1 MQIPFK
7 RLLLLGALLLAGGA
21 HAGDD
26 AGGFV
31 DVLDLPAVY
40 SNVPSRVPLL
50 AISRAGNRLISA
62 GARGHILYSD
72 EGGSSWRQA
81 EVPVSSDLTAVRFPT
96 PQDGWAVGHDGVVL
110 HSADGGLHWQRQ
122 LDGRQIGQ
130 LMIDYYNAH
139 PQPDNATWLA
149 QAQRLKEEGADKPF
163 LDLWF
168 RDARE
173 GFVVGAFN
181 LILHTTDG
189 GLSWEPWN
197 HRIDNPQALHLT
209 AMTASGDDLF
219 IVGEQGLLLRL
230 ASRTVSRQ
238 ESQQP
243 RFVALPSPYAGSF
256 FGVVARPGLLF
267 AYGLRGH
274 AIRSL
279 DGGESWTAVDT
290 GLLVSLTAASFDA
303 NGRLYL
309 FSQAGQGLVS
319 DDSGASFKALDLA
332 ERLPVSGA
340 VAGPGRLLL
349 VGARGIRENAM
360 PVR

>member
-7 RLLLLGALLLAGGA
+7 RLVFLGALFLAGGV
-21 HAGDD
+21 HAGQS
-26 AGGFV
+26 AGEFV
-31 DVLDLPAVY
+31 DVLDQPAPH
-40 SNVPSRVPLL
+40 SAVPCHVPLL
-50 AISRAGNRLISA
+50 AVTRVDKRLVSV
-62 GARGHILYSD
+62 GQRGHILYSD
-72 EGGSSWRQA
+72 DGGTSWLQA
-81 EVPVSSDLTAVRFPT
+81 EVPVSSDLTAVHFPR

-110 HSADGGLHWQRQ
+110 HSADGGKHWERQ

-130 LMIDYYNAH
+130 LMLDYYAAH
-139 PQPDNATWLA
+139 PQPDNATWLD
-149 QAQRLKEEGADKPF
+149 QAKRLQEEGADKPF

-168 RDARE
+168 RDAKE

-181 LILHTTDG
+181 LILHTRDG
-189 GLSWEPWN
+189 GRTWEPWN

-209 AMTASGDDLF
+209 AITASGDDLF

-230 ASRTVSRQ
+230 EHQQ
-238 ESQQP
+238 ESQQE
-243 RFVALPSPYAGSF
+243 RFVALQSPYAGSF
-256 FGVVARPGLLF
+256 FGVVARPGLVF

-279 DGGESWTAVDT
+279 DGGQSWAAVDT
-290 GLLVSLTAASFDA
+290 GLPVSLTAASFDA

-319 DDSGASFKALDLA
+319 DDSGASFKTLDLA

-349 VGARGIRENAM
+349 VGARGVRENAM

>member
-7 RLLLLGALLLAGGA
+7 RLMLLGALLLAGA
-21 HAGDD
+21 TQAGENAD
-26 AGGFV
+26 GFV
-31 DVLDLPAVY
+31 DVLDLPAAH
-40 SNVPSRVPLL
+40 SKTPSRVPLL
-50 AISRAGNRLISA
+50 AVTRVDKRLVSV
-62 GARGHILYSD
+62 GQRGHILYSD
-72 EGGSSWRQA
+72 DGGTSWLQA

-96 PQDGWAVGHDGVVL
+96 PRDGWAVGHDGVVL
-110 HSADGGLHWQRQ
+110 HSADGGVHWQRQ

-139 PQPDNATWLA
+139 PQPDNATWLD

-168 RDARE
+168 RDANE

-181 LILHTTDG
+181 LILHTRDG
-189 GLSWEPWN
+189 GKSWEPWN

-209 AMTASGDDLF
+209 AMAASGDDLYV
-219 IVGEQGLLLRL
+219 VGEQGLLLRL
-230 ASRTVSRQ
+230 SHQQ
-238 ESQQP
+238 EGQQE
-243 RFVALPSPYAGSF
+243 RFVALQSPYAGSF
-256 FGVVARPGLLF
+256 FGVVARPGLVF

-279 DGGESWTAVDT
+279 DGGENWSAVDT
-290 GLLVSLTAASFDA
+290 GLPVSLTAASFDA

-340 VAGPGRLLL
+340 VAGPARLLL

>member
-7 RLLLLGALLLAGGA
+7 RLLFLGALLLAGGVQ
-21 HAGDD
+21 AGEQAD
-26 AGGFV
+26 GFV
-31 DVLDLPAVY
+31 DVLDLPAAY
-40 SNVPSRVPLL
+40 SNAPSRVPLL
-50 AISRAGNRLISA
+50 AVTRAGNRLVSV
-62 GARGHILYSD
+62 GQRGHILYSD
-72 EGGSSWRQA
+72 DGGSHWRQA
-81 EVPVSSDLTAVRFPT
+81 EVPVSSDLTAVYFPT
-96 PQDGWAVGHDGVVL
+96 PNEGWAVGHDGVVL
-110 HSADGGLHWQRQ
+110 HSADGGIHWERQ

-130 LMIDYYNAH
+130 LMLDYYAAH
-139 PQPDNATWLA
+139 PQPDNATWLE
-149 QAQRLKEEGADKPF
+149 QARRFKEEGADKPF

-168 RDARE
+168 RDANE

-181 LILHTTDG
+181 LILHTRDG
-189 GLSWEPWN
+189 GRTWEPWN

-209 AMTASGDDLF
+209 AIAASGDDLF

-230 ASRTVSRQ
+230 SHQQ
-238 ESQQP
+238 EGQQE

-256 FGVVARPGLLF
+256 FGVVAQPGLVF

-274 AIRSL
+274 AVRSV
-279 DGGESWTAVDT
+279 DGGESWSAVDT
-290 GLLVSLTAASFDA
+290 GLPVSLTAASFDA
-303 NGRLYL
+303 SGRLYL

-319 DDSGASFKALDLA
+319 DDRGVSFKPLELA

-349 VGARGIRENAM
+349 VGTRGVRENAM

>member
-7 RLLLLGALLLAGGA
+7 RLLLLGAWLLVGVAQAGEA
-21 HAGDD
+21 AD
-26 AGGFV
+26 GFV
-31 DVLDLPAVY
+31 DVLDLPATH
-40 SNVPSRVPLL
+40 STIPSRVPLL
-50 AISRAGNRLISA
+50 AITQVGTRLVSV

-72 EGGSSWRQA
+72 DGGIQWRQA

-139 PQPDNATWLA
+139 PQPDNATWLD

-168 RDARE
+168 RDAKE

-181 LILHTTDG
+181 LILHTRDG
-189 GLSWEPWN
+189 GRSWEPWN

-230 ASRTVSRQ
+230 DRQ
-238 ESQQP
+238 QE
-243 RFVALPSPYAGSF
+243 RFVALHSPYAGSF
-256 FGVVARPGLLF
+256 FGVVARPGLVF

-279 DGGESWTAVDT
+279 DGGESWSAVDT
-290 GLLVSLTAASFDA
+290 GLPVSLTAASFDA

-319 DDSGASFKALDLA
+319 DDSGASFKPLELA

-340 VAGPGRLLL
+340 IADPARLLL
-349 VGARGIRENAM
+349 VGARGVRENAM

>member
-7 RLLLLGALLLAGGA
+7 RLMLLGALLLAGA
-21 HAGDD
+21 AQADESAD
-26 AGGFV
+26 GFV
-31 DVLDLPAVY
+31 DVLDLPAAY

-50 AISRAGNRLISA
+50 AITRVDKRLVSV
-62 GARGHILYSD
+62 GQRGHILYSD
-72 EGGSSWRQA
+72 DGGSDWRQA

-110 HSADGGLHWQRQ
+110 HSADGGVHWQRQ

-139 PQPDNATWLA
+139 PQPDNATWLE
-149 QAQRLKEEGADKPF
+149 QARRFKEEGADKPF

-168 RDARE
+168 RDANE

-181 LILHTTDG
+181 LILRTTDG
-189 GLSWEPWN
+189 GRTWEPWN
-197 HRIDNPQALHLT
+197 HRIDNPQSLHLT
-209 AMTASGDDLF
+209 AMAASGDGLF

-230 ASRTVSRQ
+230 DRQ
-238 ESQQP
+238 QE
-243 RFVALPSPYAGSF
+243 RFVALQSPYAGSF
-256 FGVVARPGLLF
+256 FGVVAQPGLVF

-274 AIRSL
+274 AVRSV
-279 DGGESWTAVDT
+279 DGGESWSAVDT
-290 GLLVSLTAASFDA
+290 GLPVSLTAASFDA

-319 DDSGASFKALDLA
+319 DNRGASFKALELA

-349 VGARGIRENAM
+349 VGTRGVRENAM

>member
-7 RLLLLGALLLAGGA
+7 RLLLLGALLLAGA
-21 HAGDD
+21 AQAGEAAD
-26 AGGFV
+26 GFV
-31 DVLDLPAVY
+31 DVLDLPAAH
-40 SNVPSRVPLL
+40 SNIPSRVPLL
-50 AISRAGNRLISA
+50 AITQVGTRLVSV

-72 EGGSSWRQA
+72 DGGTHWRQA

-130 LMIDYYNAH
+130 LMLDYYNAH

-168 RDARE
+168 RDAKE

-181 LILHTTDG
+181 LILHTLDG
-189 GLSWEPWN
+189 GQTWEPWN

-209 AMTASGDDLF
+209 AIAASGDELF

-230 ASRTVSRQ
+230 DSRQ
-238 ESQQP
+238 ESRQEPQQQ

-256 FGVVARPGLLF
+256 FGVVARPGLVF

-290 GLLVSLTAASFDA
+290 GLPVSLTAASFDA

-319 DDSGASFKALDLA
+319 DDSGVSFKALDLA

-349 VGARGIRENAM
+349 VGARGVRENAM

>member
-7 RLLLLGALLLAGGA
+7 PLVLLGALLLAGGA
-21 HAGDD
+21 HAATPAD
-26 AGGFV
+26 GFV
-31 DVLDLPAVY
+31 DVLDLPAAY
-40 SNVPSRVPLL
+40 SKAPSRVPLL
-50 AISRAGNRLISA
+50 AITEADSRLVSV

-72 EGGSSWRQA
+72 DGGSAWRQA
-81 EVPVSSDLTAVRFPT
+81 AVPVSSDLTAVRFPT

-110 HSADGGLHWQRQ
+110 HSADGGIHWERQ

-130 LMIDYYNAH
+130 LMLDYYAAH
-139 PQPDNATWLA
+139 PQPDNATWLE
-149 QAQRLKEEGADKPF
+149 QARRFKEEGADKPF

-168 RDARE
+168 RDANE

-181 LILHTTDG
+181 LILHTGDG
-189 GLSWEPWN
+189 GRSWEPWN

-209 AMTASGDDLF
+209 AIAASGDDLF

-230 ASRTVSRQ
+230 SHQQ
-238 ESQQP
+238 EGQQE

-256 FGVVARPGLLF
+256 FGIVARPGLVF

-279 DGGESWTAVDT
+279 DGGASWSAVDT
-290 GLLVSLTAASFDA
+290 GLPVSLTAASFDA
-303 NGRLYL
+303 SGRLYL

-319 DDSGASFKALDLA
+319 DDRGASFKPLELA

-349 VGARGIRENAM
+349 VGTRGVRENAM

>member
-7 RLLLLGALLLAGGA
+7 RLLFLGALLLAGGVQ
-21 HAGDD
+21 AGEQAD
-26 AGGFV
+26 GFV
-31 DVLDLPAVY
+31 DVLDLPAAY
-40 SNVPSRVPLL
+40 SNAPSRVPLL
-50 AISRAGNRLISA
+50 AVTRAGNRLVSV
-62 GARGHILYSD
+62 GQRGHILYSD
-72 EGGSSWRQA
+72 DGGTHWRQA
-81 EVPVSSDLTAVRFPT
+81 EVPVSSDLTAVYFPT
-96 PQDGWAVGHDGVVL
+96 PNEGWAVGHDGVVL
-110 HSADGGLHWQRQ
+110 HSADGGIHWGRQ

-130 LMIDYYNAH
+130 LMLDYYAAH
-139 PQPDNATWLA
+139 PQPDNATWLE
-149 QAQRLKEEGADKPF
+149 QARRFKEEGADKPF

-168 RDARE
+168 RDANE

-181 LILHTTDG
+181 LILHTRDG
-189 GLSWEPWN
+189 GRTWEPWN

-209 AMTASGDDLF
+209 AIAASGDELF

-230 ASRTVSRQ
+230 SHQQ
-238 ESQQP
+238 EGQQE

-256 FGVVARPGLLF
+256 FGVVARPGLVF

-274 AIRSL
+274 AVRSV
-279 DGGESWTAVDT
+279 DGGESWSAVDT
-290 GLLVSLTAASFDA
+290 GLPVSLTAASFDA
-303 NGRLYL
+303 SGRLYL

-319 DDSGASFKALDLA
+319 DDRGVSFKPLELA

-349 VGARGIRENAM
+349 VGTRGVRENAM

>member
-7 RLLLLGALLLAGGA
+7 RLLFLGALLLAGGVQ
-21 HAGDD
+21 AGEQAD
-26 AGGFV
+26 GFV

-40 SNVPSRVPLL
+40 SNAPSRVPLL
-50 AISRAGNRLISA
+50 AVTRAGNRLVSV
-62 GARGHILYSD
+62 GQRGHILYSD
-72 EGGSSWRQA
+72 DGGTHWRQA
-81 EVPVSSDLTAVRFPT
+81 EVPVSSDLTAVYFPT
-96 PQDGWAVGHDGVVL
+96 PNEGWAVGHDGVVL
-110 HSADGGLHWQRQ
+110 HSADGGIHWERQ

-130 LMIDYYNAH
+130 LMLDYYAAH
-139 PQPDNATWLA
+139 PQPDNATWLE
-149 QAQRLKEEGADKPF
+149 QARRFKEEGADKPF

-168 RDARE
+168 RDANE

-181 LILHTTDG
+181 LILHTRDG
-189 GLSWEPWN
+189 GRTWEPWN

-209 AMTASGDDLF
+209 AIAASGDDLF

-230 ASRTVSRQ
+230 SHQQ
-238 ESQQP
+238 EGQQE

-256 FGVVARPGLLF
+256 FGVVARPGLVF

-274 AIRSL
+274 AVRSV
-279 DGGESWTAVDT
+279 DGGESWSAVDT
-290 GLLVSLTAASFDA
+290 GLPVSLTAASFDA
-303 NGRLYL
+303 SGRLYL

-319 DDSGASFKALDLA
+319 DDRGVSFKPLELA

-340 VAGPGRLLL
+340 VAGSGRLLL
-349 VGARGIRENAM
+349 VGTRGVRENAM

>member
-7 RLLLLGALLLAGGA
+7 RLLLLGALLLCGSAQAGENA
-21 HAGDD
+21 D
-26 AGGFV
+26 GFV
-31 DVLDLPAVY
+31 DVLDLPAAH
-40 SNVPSRVPLL
+40 SNPPSRVPLL
-50 AISRAGNRLISA
+50 AITRLDKRLV
-62 GARGHILYSD
+62 GVGQRGHILYSD
-72 EGGSSWRQA
+72 DGGSSWRQA

-110 HSADGGLHWQRQ
+110 HSADGGVHWQRQ

-130 LMIDYYNAH
+130 LMLDYYKAH

-168 RDARE
+168 RDANE

-181 LILHTTDG
+181 LILHTRDG
-189 GLSWEPWN
+189 GQSWEPWN

-209 AMTASGDDLF
+209 AMAASGDDLF

-230 ASRTVSRQ
+230 SH
-238 ESQQP
+238 QQGGQP
-243 RFVALPSPYAGSF
+243 ERFVALQSPYAGSF
-256 FGVVARPGLLF
+256 FGVVARPGLVF

-279 DGGESWTAVDT
+279 DGGESWSAVDT
-290 GLLVSLTAASFDA
+290 GLPVSLTAASFDA

-340 VAGPGRLLL
+340 LAGPGRLLL

-360 PVR
+360 PAR

>member
-7 RLLLLGALLLAGGA
+7 RLMLLGALLLANGA
-21 HAGDD
+21 QADQQ

-31 DVLDLPAVY
+31 DVLDLPAAY
-40 SNVPSRVPLL
+40 SEAPSRAPLL
-50 AISRAGNRLISA
+50 AIARAGERLVSV

-72 EGGSSWRQA
+72 DGGTGWRQA
-81 EVPVSSDLTAVRFPT
+81 QVPVSSDLTAVRFPT
-96 PQDGWAVGHDGVVL
+96 AQDGWAVGHDGVVL

-122 LDGRQIGQ
+122 LDGRQVGQ
-130 LMIDYYNAH
+130 LMLDYYAAH
-139 PQPDNATWLA
+139 PQPDNATWLE
-149 QAQRLKEEGADKPF
+149 QAQRIKEEGADKPF

-173 GFVVGAFN
+173 GFVIGAFN
-181 LILHTTDG
+181 LILHTVDG
-189 GLSWEPWN
+189 GQSWEPWA

-209 AMTASGDDLF
+209 AMAASGDDLF
-219 IVGEQGLLLRL
+219 IVGEQGLLLHLERP
-230 ASRTVSRQ
+230 Q
-238 ESQQP
+238 EHQQA
-243 RFVALPSPYAGSF
+243 RFVALQSPYAGSF
-256 FGVVARPGLLF
+256 FGVVAQPGLVF

-279 DGGESWTAVDT
+279 DGGASWSTVDT
-290 GLLVSLTAASFDA
+290 GLPVSLTAASFDA

-309 FSQAGQGLVS
+309 FSQSGQGLVS
-319 DDSGASFKALDLA
+319 DDRGASFKSLDLA

-349 VGARGIRENAM
+349 VGTRGVRENAM

>member
-31 DVLDLPAVY
+31 DVLDLPAAY
-40 SNVPSRVPLL
+40 SHVPSRVPLL
-50 AISRAGNRLISA
+50 AISRAGTRLVSA

-72 EGGSSWRQA
+72 DGGSSWRQA

-110 HSADGGLHWQRQ
+110 HSADGGKHWERQ
-122 LDGRQIGQ
+122 LDGRQVGQ

-168 RDARE
+168 RDAKE

-189 GLSWEPWN
+189 GQSWEPWN

-230 ASRTVSRQ
+230 APRTVSGQ

-256 FGVVARPGLLF
+256 FGVVARPGLVF

-279 DGGESWTAVDT
+279 DGGDSWSAVDT
-290 GLLVSLTAASFDA
+290 GLPVSLTAASFDA

-319 DDSGASFKALDLA
+319 DDSGGSFKALDLA

-340 VAGPGRLLL
+340 LAGPGRLLL
-349 VGARGIRENAM
+349 VGARGVRENAM

>member
-7 RLLLLGALLLAGGA
+7 RLLFLGALLLAGGVQ
-21 HAGDD
+21 AGEQAD
-26 AGGFV
+26 GFV
-31 DVLDLPAVY
+31 DVLDLPAAY
-40 SNVPSRVPLL
+40 SNAPSRVPLL
-50 AISRAGNRLISA
+50 AVTRAGNRLVSV
-62 GARGHILYSD
+62 GQRGHILYSD
-72 EGGSSWRQA
+72 DGGTHWRQA
-81 EVPVSSDLTAVRFPT
+81 EVPVSSDLTAVYFPT
-96 PQDGWAVGHDGVVL
+96 PNEGWAVGHDGVVL
-110 HSADGGLHWQRQ
+110 HSADGGIHWERQ

-130 LMIDYYNAH
+130 LMLDYYAAH
-139 PQPDNATWLA
+139 PQPENATWLE
-149 QAQRLKEEGADKPF
+149 QARRFKEEGADKPF

-168 RDARE
+168 RDANE

-181 LILHTTDG
+181 LILHTRDG
-189 GLSWEPWN
+189 GRTWEPWN

-209 AMTASGDDLF
+209 AIAASGDDLF

-230 ASRTVSRQ
+230 SHQQ
-238 ESQQP
+238 EGQQE

-256 FGVVARPGLLF
+256 FGVVARPGLVF

-274 AIRSL
+274 AVRSV
-279 DGGESWTAVDT
+279 DGGESWSAVDT
-290 GLLVSLTAASFDA
+290 GLPVSLTAASFDA
-303 NGRLYL
+303 SGRLYL

-319 DDSGASFKALDLA
+319 DDHGVSFKPLELA

-349 VGARGIRENAM
+349 VGTRGVRENAM

>member
-7 RLLLLGALLLAGGA
+7 RLMFLAALLLAGGA
-21 HAGDD
+21 QAAEQADS
-26 AGGFV
+26 FV
-31 DVLDLPAVY
+31 DVLDLPAAH

-50 AISRAGNRLISA
+50 AVTRAGNRLVSA
-62 GARGHILYSD
+62 GQRGHILYSD
-72 EGGSSWRQA
+72 DGGTSWRQA
-81 EVPVSSDLTAVRFPT
+81 EVPVSSDLTAVHFPT
-96 PQDGWAVGHDGVVL
+96 PKEGWAVGHDGAVL
-110 HSADGGLHWQRQ
+110 HSADGGVHWERQ

-130 LMIDYYNAH
+130 LMLDYYAAH
-139 PQPDNATWLA
+139 PQPDNATWLE
-149 QAQRLKEEGADKPF
+149 QARRFKEEGADKPF

-168 RDARE
+168 RDANE
-173 GFVVGAFN
+173 GFVIGAFN
-181 LILHTTDG
+181 LILHTGDG
-189 GLSWEPWN
+189 GRSWEPWN

-209 AMTASGDDLF
+209 AIAASGDDLF

-230 ASRTVSRQ
+230 SHQQ
-238 ESQQP
+238 EGQQE
-243 RFVALPSPYAGSF
+243 RFVTLPSPYAGSF
-256 FGVVARPGLLF
+256 FGIVARPGLVF

-279 DGGESWTAVDT
+279 DGGASWSAVDT
-290 GLLVSLTAASFDA
+290 GLPVSLTAASFDA
-303 NGRLYL
+303 SGRLYL

-319 DDSGASFKALDLA
+319 DDRGASFKPLELA

-349 VGARGIRENAM
+349 VGTRGVRENAM

>member
-26 AGGFV
+26 ARGFV
-31 DVLDLPAVY
+31 DVLDLPAAY
-40 SNVPSRVPLL
+40 SHVPSRVPLL
-50 AISRAGNRLISA
+50 AISRAGTRLVSA

-72 EGGSSWRQA
+72 DGGSSWRQA

-110 HSADGGLHWQRQ
+110 HSADGGKHWERQ
-122 LDGRQIGQ
+122 LDGRQVGQ

-168 RDARE
+168 RDAKE

-189 GLSWEPWN
+189 GQSWEPWN

-230 ASRTVSRQ
+230 APRTVSGQ
-238 ESQQP
+238 ESQP

-256 FGVVARPGLLF
+256 FGVVARPGLVF

-279 DGGESWTAVDT
+279 DGGDSWSAVDT
-290 GLLVSLTAASFDA
+290 GLPVSLTAASFDA

-319 DDSGASFKALDLA
+319 DDSGGSFKALDLA

-340 VAGPGRLLL
+340 LAGPGRLLL

>member
-7 RLLLLGALLLAGGA
+7 RLLFLGALLLAGGVQ
-21 HAGDD
+21 AGEQAD
-26 AGGFV
+26 GFV
-31 DVLDLPAVY
+31 DVLDLPAAY
-40 SNVPSRVPLL
+40 SNAPSRVPLL
-50 AISRAGNRLISA
+50 AVTRAGNRLVSV
-62 GARGHILYSD
+62 GQRGHILYSD
-72 EGGSSWRQA
+72 GGGTHWRQA
-81 EVPVSSDLTAVRFPT
+81 EVPVSSDLTAVYFPT
-96 PQDGWAVGHDGVVL
+96 PNEGWAVGHDGVVL
-110 HSADGGLHWQRQ
+110 HSADGGIHWGRQ

-130 LMIDYYNAH
+130 LMLDYYAAH
-139 PQPDNATWLA
+139 PQPDNATWLE
-149 QAQRLKEEGADKPF
+149 QARRFKEEGADKPF

-168 RDARE
+168 RDANE

-181 LILHTTDG
+181 LILHTRDG
-189 GLSWEPWN
+189 GRTWEPWN

-209 AMTASGDDLF
+209 AIAASGDELF

-230 ASRTVSRQ
+230 SHQQ
-238 ESQQP
+238 EGQQE

-256 FGVVARPGLLF
+256 FGVVARPGLVF

-274 AIRSL
+274 AVRSV
-279 DGGESWTAVDT
+279 DGGESWSAVDT
-290 GLLVSLTAASFDA
+290 GLPVSLTAASFDA
-303 NGRLYL
+303 SGRLYL

-319 DDSGASFKALDLA
+319 DDRGVSFKPLELA

-349 VGARGIRENAM
+349 VGTRGVRENAM

>member
-7 RLLLLGALLLAGGA
+7 RLLFLGALLLAGGVQ
-21 HAGDD
+21 AGEQAD
-26 AGGFV
+26 GFV
-31 DVLDLPAVY
+31 DVLDLPAAY
-40 SNVPSRVPLL
+40 SNAPSRVPLL
-50 AISRAGNRLISA
+50 AVTRAGNRLVSV
-62 GARGHILYSD
+62 GQRGHILYSD
-72 EGGSSWRQA
+72 DGGTHWRQA
-81 EVPVSSDLTAVRFPT
+81 EVPVSSDLTAVYFPT
-96 PQDGWAVGHDGVVL
+96 PNEGWAVGHDGVVL
-110 HSADGGLHWQRQ
+110 HSADGGIHWERQ

-130 LMIDYYNAH
+130 LMLDYYAAH
-139 PQPDNATWLA
+139 PQPDNATWLE
-149 QAQRLKEEGADKPF
+149 QARRFKEEGADKPF

-168 RDARE
+168 RDANE

-181 LILHTTDG
+181 LILHTRDG
-189 GLSWEPWN
+189 GRTWEPWN

-209 AMTASGDDLF
+209 AIAASGDDLF

-230 ASRTVSRQ
+230 SHRQ
-238 ESQQP
+238 EGQQE

-256 FGVVARPGLLF
+256 FGVVARPGLVF

-274 AIRSL
+274 AVRSV
-279 DGGESWTAVDT
+279 DGGESWSAVDT
-290 GLLVSLTAASFDA
+290 GLPVSLTAASFDA
-303 NGRLYL
+303 SGRLYL

-319 DDSGASFKALDLA
+319 DDRGVSFKPLELA

-349 VGARGIRENAM
+349 VGTRGVRENAM

>member
-7 RLLLLGALLLAGGA
+7 RLLFLGALLLAGGVQ
-21 HAGDD
+21 AGEQAD
-26 AGGFV
+26 GFV
-31 DVLDLPAVY
+31 DVLDLPAAY
-40 SNVPSRVPLL
+40 SNAPSRVPLL
-50 AISRAGNRLISA
+50 AVTRAGNRLVSV
-62 GARGHILYSD
+62 GQRGHILYSD
-72 EGGSSWRQA
+72 DGGTHWRQA
-81 EVPVSSDLTAVRFPT
+81 EVPVSSDLTAVYFPT
-96 PQDGWAVGHDGVVL
+96 PNEGWAVGHDGVVL
-110 HSADGGLHWQRQ
+110 HSADGGIHWERQ

-130 LMIDYYNAH
+130 LMLDYYAAH
-139 PQPDNATWLA
+139 PQPDNATWLE
-149 QAQRLKEEGADKPF
+149 QARRFKEEGADKPF

-168 RDARE
+168 RDANE

-181 LILHTTDG
+181 LILHTRDG
-189 GLSWEPWN
+189 GRTWEPWN

-209 AMTASGDDLF
+209 AIAASGDDLF

-230 ASRTVSRQ
+230 SHQQ
-238 ESQQP
+238 EGQQE

-256 FGVVARPGLLF
+256 FGVVARPGLVF

-274 AIRSL
+274 AVRSV
-279 DGGESWTAVDT
+279 DGGESWSAVDT
-290 GLLVSLTAASFDA
+290 GLPVSLTAASFNA
-303 NGRLYL
+303 SGRLYL

-319 DDSGASFKALDLA
+319 DDRGVSFKPLELA

-349 VGARGIRENAM
+349 VGTRGVRENAM

>member
-7 RLLLLGALLLAGGA
+7 RLMLLGALLLAGA
-21 HAGDD
+21 AQADESAD
-26 AGGFV
+26 GFV
-31 DVLDLPAVY
+31 DVLDLPAAY

-50 AISRAGNRLISA
+50 AITRVDKRLVSV
-62 GARGHILYSD
+62 GQRGHILYSD
-72 EGGSSWRQA
+72 DGGSDWRQA

-110 HSADGGLHWQRQ
+110 HSADGGVHWQRQ

-139 PQPDNATWLA
+139 PQPDNATWLE
-149 QAQRLKEEGADKPF
+149 QARRFKEEGADKPF

-168 RDARE
+168 RDANE

-181 LILHTTDG
+181 LILRTTDG
-189 GLSWEPWN
+189 GRTWEPWN
-197 HRIDNPQALHLT
+197 HRIDNPQSLHLT
-209 AMTASGDDLF
+209 AMAASGDGLF

-230 ASRTVSRQ
+230 DRQ
-238 ESQQP
+238 QE
-243 RFVALPSPYAGSF
+243 RFVALQSPYAGSF
-256 FGVVARPGLLF
+256 FGVVAQPGLVF

-274 AIRSL
+274 AVRSV
-279 DGGESWTAVDT
+279 DGGESWSAVDT
-290 GLLVSLTAASFDA
+290 GLPVSLTAASFDA

-319 DDSGASFKALDLA
+319 DDRGASFKALELA

-349 VGARGIRENAM
+349 VGTRGVRENAM

>member
-7 RLLLLGALLLAGGA
+7 RLLFLGALLLAGGVQ
-21 HAGDD
+21 AGEQAD
-26 AGGFV
+26 GFV
-31 DVLDLPAVY
+31 DVLDLPAAY
-40 SNVPSRVPLL
+40 SNAPSRVPLL
-50 AISRAGNRLISA
+50 AVTRAGNRLVSV
-62 GARGHILYSD
+62 GQRGHILYSD
-72 EGGSSWRQA
+72 DGGSHWRQA
-81 EVPVSSDLTAVRFPT
+81 EVPVSSDLTAVYFPT
-96 PQDGWAVGHDGVVL
+96 PNEGWAVGHDGVVL
-110 HSADGGLHWQRQ
+110 HSADGGIHWGRQ

-130 LMIDYYNAH
+130 LMLDYYAAH
-139 PQPDNATWLA
+139 PQPDNATWLE
-149 QAQRLKEEGADKPF
+149 QARRFKEEGADKPF

-168 RDARE
+168 RDANE

-181 LILHTTDG
+181 LILHTRDG
-189 GLSWEPWN
+189 GRTWEPWN

-209 AMTASGDDLF
+209 AIAASGDDLF

-230 ASRTVSRQ
+230 SHQQ
-238 ESQQP
+238 EGQQE

-256 FGVVARPGLLF
+256 FGVVAQPGLVF

-274 AIRSL
+274 AVRSV
-279 DGGESWTAVDT
+279 DGGESWSAVDT
-290 GLLVSLTAASFDA
+290 GLPVSLTAASFDA
-303 NGRLYL
+303 SGRLYL

-319 DDSGASFKALDLA
+319 DDRGVSFKPLELA

-349 VGARGIRENAM
+349 VGTRGVRENAM

>member
-1 MQIPFK
+1 MQTPFK

-40 SNVPSRVPLL
+40 SKVPSRVPLL

-72 EGGSSWRQA
+72 DGGSSWRQA

-139 PQPDNATWLA
+139 PQPDNATWLG
-149 QAQRLKEEGADKPF
+149 QAQQLKEEGADKPF

-168 RDARE
+168 RDAKE

-181 LILHTTDG
+181 LILHTRDG
-189 GLSWEPWN
+189 GRSWEPWN

-209 AMTASGDDLF
+209 AMAASDDALF

-230 ASRTVSRQ
+230 DAQQ
-238 ESQQP
+238 E

-256 FGVVARPGLLF
+256 FGVIAQPGLVF

-274 AIRSL
+274 AVRST
-279 DGGESWTAVDT
+279 DGGEHWTAVDT
-290 GLLVSLTAASFDA
+290 GLPVSLTAASFDA
-303 NGRLYL
+303 NDRLYL
-309 FSQAGQGLVS
+309 FSQAGQGLLS
-319 DDSGASFKALDLA
+319 DDHGVSFKPLELA

-340 VAGPGRLLL
+340 VAGHGRLLL
-349 VGARGIRENAM
+349 VGARGVRENAM
-360 PVR
+360 PAR